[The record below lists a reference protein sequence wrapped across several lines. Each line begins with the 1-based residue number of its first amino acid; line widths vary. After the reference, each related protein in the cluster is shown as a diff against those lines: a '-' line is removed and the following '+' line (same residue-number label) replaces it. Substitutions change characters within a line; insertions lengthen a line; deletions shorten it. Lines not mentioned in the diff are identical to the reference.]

1 MENATVGEIQKN
13 FAGVLKRLK
22 AGEEVTVVKRGKPVA
37 KITALGPKKG
47 IDWPDFYKE
56 ALDLKGQAL
65 ADVVIKGREERF

>member
-37 KITALGPKKG
+37 KITALGPKKR

-65 ADVVIKGREERF
+65 SDVVMKGREERF

>member
-37 KITALGPKKG
+37 KITALGPKKR

-65 ADVVIKGREERF
+65 SDVVIKAREERF